1 MTNETVEIV
10 QIVETVANATA
21 QVINQV
27 VPPQYIGI
35 GEQFITIAG
44 AVVIVASLITAGTK
58 TPDPDTK
65 WGKAYKVIEVLALV
79 FGKAKK

>member
-1 MTNETVEIV
+1 MTNETMEIV
-10 QIVETVANATA
+10 QTVANATA
-21 QVINQV
+21 QVVDQV
-27 VPPQYIGI
+27 VPPQYVGI
-35 GEQFITIAG
+35 AEQFVTIAG

-58 TPDPDTK
+58 TPDPNTK

>member
-1 MTNETVEIV
+1 MTNETMEIV
-10 QIVETVANATA
+10 QTVANATA
-21 QVINQV
+21 QVVDQV

-35 GEQFITIAG
+35 AEQLITIAG

-58 TPDPDTK
+58 TPDPNTK

>member
-1 MTNETVEIV
+1 MTNETMEIV
-10 QIVETVANATA
+10 QAVANATA
-21 QVINQV
+21 QVVDQV
-27 VPPQYIGI
+27 VPPQYVGI
-35 GEQFITIAG
+35 AEQLVTIAG

-58 TPDPDTK
+58 TPDPNTK

>member
-1 MTNETVEIV
+1 MTNETMEIV
-10 QIVETVANATA
+10 QTVANATA
-21 QVINQV
+21 QVVDQV
-27 VPPQYIGI
+27 IPPQYAGI
-35 GEQFITIAG
+35 AEQLVTIAG

-58 TPDPDTK
+58 TPDPNTK

>member
-1 MTNETVEIV
+1 MTNETMEIV
-10 QIVETVANATA
+10 QTVANATA
-21 QVINQV
+21 QVVDQV
-27 VPPQYIGI
+27 IPPQYVGI
-35 GEQFITIAG
+35 AEQLVTIAG

-58 TPDPDTK
+58 TPDPNTK